1 MKSDFTRKGLYDL
14 IWSKPLTKIVNEI
27 GCNYVDLKEIC
38 LKYNIPTPN
47 GGHWMK
53 LKHGKE
59 SLKKPLPKG
68 ENVVIKFNPKKK
80 KEVTLDK
87 FNSILHQSNLNFKV
101 PEKLSNPHPLV
112 KKAKEVL
119 KNQKA
124 GWYGKGKDIIYS
136 EGKCI
141 STEVTRDNI
150 PKALLIWDT
159 LIKILLL
166 RGHKISEVKDSEFL
180 ILGEDF
186 TIRVREILKRVKVQD
201 SRWEHTENIGSG
213 ILSIK
218 IHQGYNQREWR
229 DQKSKTIEDQ
239 LPSIIDKLEQLAQQE
254 KEERIEREEW
264 HRKYEIEQAIK
275 KEREERVASE
285 VQNFKQLFETASRW
299 HKSQYLRNYI
309 KEFEQHSITSNS
321 LDDQKINWIVWAKEK
336 ADWYDPFIE
345 KEVELLMNF
354 DRDTL
359 KHK

>member
-1 MKSDFTRKGLYDL
+1 
-14 IWSKPLTKIVNEI
+14 
-27 GCNYVDLKEIC
+27 
-38 LKYNIPTPN
+38 
-47 GGHWMK
+47 MK

-59 SLKKPLPKG
+59 SPIKPLPKG
-68 ENVVIKFNPKKK
+68 ESEVIKLNSKNK

-87 FNSILHQSNLNFKV
+87 YNSIFHQSNLNFKV

-136 EGKCI
+136 GGKCI

-150 PKALLIWDT
+150 PRALLIWDT
-159 LIKILLL
+159 FIKILLL

-201 SRWEHTENIGSG
+201 SRWEHKENIGSG

-229 DQKSKTIEDQ
+229 DQKSKTIEDL
-239 LPSIIDKLEQLAQQE
+239 LPSILDKLEQLAQQE
-254 KEERIEREEW
+254 KKERRERDEW
-264 HRKYEIEQAIK
+264 YRRNEIEQNIK
-275 KEREERVASE
+275 KEKDERVALE
-285 VQNFKQLFETASRW
+285 LQNFKQLFETATRW
-299 HKSQYLRNYI
+299 NKSQYLRNYI
-309 KEFEQHSITSNS
+309 KEFEQHSISSNM
-321 LDDQKINWIVWAKEK
+321 LDDQKRNWIAWAKEK

-345 KEVELLMNF
+345 KEVELLMDF

-359 KHK
+359 RHK